1 MCGSK
6 IKKIQDEDW
15 ATVLSAENTQQ
26 KADALYESLRGAIDR
41 FFPMQTVKVHHNDKP
56 WMSQKVK
63 ALLKKRQAAFKLGKD
78 KVYNKIRNKVQR
90 EIKKAKVNFY
100 ANKVRIL
107 QQTNP
112 RKWHQQIKSMTGNTK
127 SELRIPVQGVS
138 DDDHITIANTI
149 NDQFVKVS
157 SNIPPLDLGALGAYL
172 PAKEPPPSLYPWDVY
187 AELERS
193 NPPKQ
198 LAQMEFHPNL

>member
-1 MCGSK
+1 M
-6 IKKIQDEDW
+6 
-15 ATVLSAENTQQ
+15 
-26 KADALYESLRGAIDR
+26 
-41 FFPMQTVKVHHNDKP
+41 
-56 WMSQKVK
+56 
-63 ALLKKRQAAFKLGKD
+63 
-78 KVYNKIRNKVQR
+78 YNKIRNKVPR

-100 ANKVRIL
+100 ANRVRIL

-138 DDDHITIANTI
+138 DDDLVTIANTI

-157 SNIPPLDLGALGAYL
+157 SNIPPLNLGVLEAYL

-187 AELERS
+187 AELRKVKSTKATGPDGISLKLVE
-193 NPPKQ
+193 
-198 LAQMEFHPNL
+198 EFAYDHNSIVL